1 MQRSV
6 RFYAASQSR
15 GTAVRTLRNE
25 DQDNY
30 PRLLGLPKLRKEI
43 QGMTEDRKQELW
55 LKAMECGA
63 RYGCHQRAD
72 RSFFI
77 GQWQFPV
84 CARCTGVLIGH
95 IIGFP
100 FAMKKRVS
108 PWAAVCLC
116 EVMLADWVLQAMKIK
131 GSTNTR
137 RLVTGI
143 AGGFGTAVLY
153 FKVWRRILSAVHIQF
168 STKE

>member
-1 MQRSV
+1 
-6 RFYAASQSR
+6 
-15 GTAVRTLRNE
+15 
-25 DQDNY
+25 
-30 PRLLGLPKLRKEI
+30 
-43 QGMTEDRKQELW
+43 MTEERKLDIW
-55 LKAMECGA
+55 LKVMEYGA
-63 RYGCHQRAD
+63 RCGCHQRAD

-84 CARCTGVLIGH
+84 CARCTGVLTGH
-95 IIGFP
+95 ILSLAI
-100 FAMKKRVS
+100 ARKRIS

-116 EVMLADWVLQAMKIK
+116 EVMLADWVLQALKIK

-143 AGGFGTAVLY
+143 AGGLGTAVLY
-153 FKVWRRILSAVHIQF
+153 FKVWRKILSAVHIQF

>member
-1 MQRSV
+1 
-6 RFYAASQSR
+6 
-15 GTAVRTLRNE
+15 
-25 DQDNY
+25 
-30 PRLLGLPKLRKEI
+30 
-43 QGMTEDRKQELW
+43 MTEERKQDIW
-55 LKAMECGA
+55 LKAMEYGGRC
-63 RYGCHQRAD
+63 GCHQRAD

-100 FAMKKRVS
+100 LAMKKRVS

-131 GSTNTR
+131 KSTNTR
-137 RLVTGI
+137 RLVTGV
-143 AGGFGTAVLY
+143 AGGFGTAVVY
-153 FKVWRRILSAVHIQF
+153 FKVWRKILSAVHIQF

>member
-1 MQRSV
+1 
-6 RFYAASQSR
+6 
-15 GTAVRTLRNE
+15 
-25 DQDNY
+25 
-30 PRLLGLPKLRKEI
+30 
-43 QGMTEDRKQELW
+43 MTEDRKQELW

-72 RSFFI
+72 RSFFL

-84 CARCTGVLIGH
+84 CARCTGVLTGH
-95 IIGFP
+95 ILSLAI
-100 FAMKKRVS
+100 ARKRIS

-116 EVMLADWVLQAMKIK
+116 EVMLADWVLQAVGIRE
-131 GSTNTR
+131 STNGR

-143 AGGFGTAVLY
+143 VGGIGTTVLY